1 MIVKIMILIY
11 KRIFRINQNL
21 LKINKKCN
29 FNSNSMITLKIKMW
43 IHNLEINKKL
53 IIETLKFHK
62 LKKILAKKYHNKN
75 PSLSLKKIKKV
86 THNKKS

>member
-11 KRIFRINQNL
+11 KRIFQINQNL
-21 LKINKKCN
+21 LKINKKYN
-29 FNSNSMITLKIKMW
+29 FNFNSMITLKIKML

-62 LKKILAKKYHNKN
+62 LKKILAK
-75 PSLSLKKIKKV
+75 
-86 THNKKS
+86 